1 MSESVGSSSEVR
13 AYLSH
18 NLPLSMRPD
27 GIPALVWAQ
36 SPDRIKLLGDFLM
49 KQREQAIENEII
61 KDRARREL
69 FDLWATDREAYFDQY
84 LAMPTTSQA
93 SEGHQD
99 TRKEYD
105 RWEAI
110 WYRTILQGA
119 LTDTTSRGLPN
130 WESLLELRQNDP
142 QSFTSYEQAMTPTE
156 RTAFQFWADFRAEF
170 GSDADLS
177 QTEQTQKHDS
187 QSAIQDPELI
197 AKEVEKSMVL
207 YKQYSSFLKLYE
219 LKFAFPREYRERYD
233 AMPGHEQQIYDDWE
247 EQHYLRSV
255 KLAEEF
261 TMSRGLPDW
270 GTIYTKYRNG
280 SREDYD
286 QLTPAER
293 KVFERWLRQIE
304 YDEILERFNSLDD
317 NPRLLKRFEQIAH
330 LLELYGPKALRVEA
344 EIRGLGTS
352 DERVFRL
359 WLAAKQNKS
368 AQAKKGVTDD

>member
-1 MSESVGSSSEVR
+1 
-13 AYLSH
+13 
-18 NLPLSMRPD
+18 
-27 GIPALVWAQ
+27 
-36 SPDRIKLLGDFLM
+36 M